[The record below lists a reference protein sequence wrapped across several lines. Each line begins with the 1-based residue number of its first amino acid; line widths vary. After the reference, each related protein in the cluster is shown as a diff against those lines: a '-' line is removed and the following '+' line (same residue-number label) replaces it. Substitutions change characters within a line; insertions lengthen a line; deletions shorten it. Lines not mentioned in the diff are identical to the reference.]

1 MTPHGP
7 VTSSTPRHGAIL
19 GVVTY
24 ADAPHVSLTEAAA
37 MTGLSVSTL
46 RRRREALRAH
56 GAFQKEDGSWMIP
69 VPALVDLGMLDRV
82 TPDDPAPQTAAPDEV
97 ADLRVEVE
105 RERGLRIA
113 AEREVQAITAHL
125 ATAQHTIRMIEAA
138 PPKVETRVERVEVPV
153 EVPKVETRVERVEV
167 PVEVEVPVPVVP
179 SWMWWLLSALMVALA
194 TLVLAWTLAPRTHAA
209 APDQSPSA
217 PPPAAVVPSLLSPSA
232 TSTPSPA
239 LSTSVPVVI
248 DPPTG

>member
-153 EVPKVETRVERVEV
+153 EV
-167 PVEVEVPVPVVP
+167 EVPVPVVP